1 MHRLLTTVCLTT
13 VSMYRCIDVQ
23 YWLYYWLSTAFPQVI
38 HGLCTGYP
46 QARMK
51 DTPSPKPPIYPV
63 YMSLAKKNHQ
73 ICDEEVNESDIELIE
88 LFGVSLIDKDKDTMI
103 DLMYVV
109 EDKMSDECVCFE
121 NKCVCSM
128 WK

>member
-1 MHRLLTTVCLTT
+1 MEKRGPPPRSVAC
-13 VSMYRCIDVQ
+13 VWYICP
-23 YWLYYWLSTAFPQVI
+23 PQ
-38 HGLCTGYP
+38 
-46 QARMK
+46 
-51 DTPSPKPPIYPV
+51 
-63 YMSLAKKNHQ
+63 KKITNYEVTMIRI

>member
-1 MHRLLTTVCLTT
+1 MIR
-13 VSMYRCIDVQ
+13 I
-23 YWLYYWLSTAFPQVI
+23 
-38 HGLCTGYP
+38 
-46 QARMK
+46 
-51 DTPSPKPPIYPV
+51 
-63 YMSLAKKNHQ
+63 

>member
-1 MHRLLTTVCLTT
+1 MEKRGPPPRSVACEWYICL
-13 VSMYRCIDVQ
+13 SQ
-23 YWLYYWLSTAFPQVI
+23 
-38 HGLCTGYP
+38 
-46 QARMK
+46 
-51 DTPSPKPPIYPV
+51 
-63 YMSLAKKNHQ
+63 KKITNYEVTMIRI